1 VGVGAAAPFIQ
12 SAMQR
17 KAITGKDLLLKYDK
31 TMKTVEKYQLHEY
44 AILNESVFRFLENAT
59 LTAREKKTVAESL
72 GKYVTYLSENDKREA
87 LANFTNIFEK
97 GSYEKAV
104 SFMVVNAIDVYDML
118 NEFVESLAIFSSKSS
133 KSKTKAAC

>member
-1 VGVGAAAPFIQ
+1 MRELNSSELLVWGGASNF
-12 SAMQR
+12 
-17 KAITGKDLLLKYDK
+17 
-31 TMKTVEKYQLHEY
+31 
-44 AILNESVFRFLENAT
+44 
-59 LTAREKKTVAESL
+59 
-72 GKYVTYLSENDKREA
+72 
-87 LANFTNIFEK
+87 FTNIFEK